1 MLRRLV
7 AGLGALALVVEAAVL
22 VVVHLV
28 LGRATAAQSMSVAGS
43 DPDVMSKA
51 TYGLGIA
58 MGAFL
63 LLNAV
68 LLAVAALRDRRP
80 GRAARAVLVAA
91 AVTHGVLGALAAALV
106 GWGAFAAVMAVF
118 CLIMAALT
126 LHAEAGD
133 GDGAREGLR
142 PTNP

>member
-7 AGLGALALVVEAAVL
+7 AGLGALVLAAEAAVL

-28 LGRATAAQSMSVAGS
+28 LGRATASQSMSVAGS

-58 MGAFL
+58 LGAFL

-68 LLAVAALRDRRP
+68 FLAVAALRDRRP
-80 GRAARAVLVAA
+80 GRVARAVLVAA
-91 AVTHGVLGALAAALV
+91 AVTHVVLGALAAALV
-106 GWGAFAAVMAVF
+106 GWAAFAAVMAVF
-118 CLIMAALT
+118 CLITAALT
-126 LHAEAGD
+126 LHAEDRG
-133 GDGAREGLR
+133 GVRKGLR